1 MHLATYKAGDAGAM
15 LAHYERSIGPRGHID
30 PGLPVVNFASAFPG
44 GCQARFKALCAG
56 LDIGPKTRPLADFIV
71 TKPEGCAADDDAF
84 FAAVYEEFEAI
95 VGKERIVSAYVH
107 FDEPGAQPHMHFAF
121 VPIVENVVMTN
132 DKAHPLLW
140 TDADERKNRAHKAG
154 TQKTDSKGTPRWKRV
169 PLLDENGRPVVN
181 RTATASKMFSRKD
194 MADLH
199 PKIEAALCGKLGLE
213 RVGLVLAEEDAK
225 KKLSVLGHDEY
236 VRATKEIERAAVEE
250 REAVERLERLRQREG
265 NEAAAIEKLDREI
278 EEKELEPLGESL
290 IESAGA
296 LVANRGDG
304 ARERELEAENA
315 SLRVGI
321 GKLERDCGNAR
332 IRISEL
338 RAGIARLRGRIAE
351 LGVAIK
357 ERMDRLA
364 RRGDPFA
371 AAIKAS
377 KILERE
383 REQEGRRRRGRGVGR

>member
-30 PGLPVVNFASAFPG
+30 PGLPVVNFAPAFPG
-44 GCQARFKALCAG
+44 GCQGRFKALCAG

-71 TKPEGCAADDDAF
+71 TKPEGCAAGDNAF
-84 FAAVYEEFEAI
+84 FRAVYEEFEAI

-140 TDADERKNRAHKAG
+140 TDADERKNRSHKAG
-154 TQKTDSKGTPRWKRV
+154 TQKTDGKGTPRWKRV
-169 PLLDENGRPVVN
+169 PLLDEDGRPVVN

-199 PKIEAALCGKLGLE
+199 PRIETALCGKLGLE
-213 RVGLVLAEEDAK
+213 RVGLVLDEEDSRR
-225 KKLSVLGHDEY
+225 KLSVLEHDEY
-236 VRATKEIERAAVEE
+236 VRATKEIERAVVEE
-250 REAVERLERLRQREG
+250 KEAGERLERLRQREED
-265 NEAAAIEKLDREI
+265 EAAAIEELDREI
-278 EEKELEPLGESL
+278 EEKEVEPAGES
-290 IESAGA
+290 IGESVGA

-304 ARERELEAENA
+304 GRERELEAEKE
-315 SLRVGI
+315 SLGVGI
-321 GKLERDCGNAR
+321 AELECNCRSAR
-332 IRISEL
+332 KRISEL
-338 RAGIARLRGRIAE
+338 RRGILELRGRIGE
-351 LGVAIK
+351 LALAIK
-357 ERMDRLA
+357 ERMERLA

-371 AAIKAS
+371 AAIESS

-383 REQEGRRRRGRGVGR
+383 REREGRRRSGRGIGR